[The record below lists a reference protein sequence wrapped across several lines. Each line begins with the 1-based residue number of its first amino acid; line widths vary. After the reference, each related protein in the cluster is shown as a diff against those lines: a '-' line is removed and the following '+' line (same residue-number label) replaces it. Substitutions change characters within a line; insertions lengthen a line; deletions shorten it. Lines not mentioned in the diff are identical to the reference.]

1 MKDPDREV
9 QNRIDLIFTTL
20 LQRRSASQVLR
31 FFHDHALL
39 LPRRDRFGDLVW
51 KHPSVSAILAIL
63 KNPAYAGACVYGRTR
78 HTRKGTVAAANE
90 SQRLPME
97 HWKICVKDVY
107 PAYISWETFEH
118 IQAML
123 RDNYAEYAQKQTRG
137 IPRAGPALLHGMM
150 YCGECGHKLVVQ
162 YTGKTYYVCNFLR
175 TMQGAPVCQKIPAAA
190 VDASVVDAFFQALA
204 PVELDA
210 YAAAMAAQQERE
222 ARVRCAHEQHLER
235 LRYEAR
241 LAERQ
246 FIRADPENRL
256 VTATLEHRW
265 ETALRAVQQAEGDLQ
280 ARQQQTVLAPQLSE
294 ELKTAFSAIGQHL
307 PQIWED
313 PVLTQPQRKAL
324 LRCLID
330 NVVVQRSRRDAVTT
344 RIVWRGGATTTSK
357 VGVTVGA
364 LADLT
369 QGAALEQ
376 AILELSSAGV
386 ADEVIAEQLTQQG
399 YRSPMRTYVL
409 PSTVKVIRRRH
420 GMFQERRQSHPRHVP
435 GYLSVS
441 QVAVALDVSPHWI
454 YDRIH
459 NGRIQVTKAVPT
471 NLYVFPDSVTTLALL
486 NDLKAGKVKSVRI

>member
-1 MKDPDREV
+1 
-9 QNRIDLIFTTL
+9 
-20 LQRRSASQVLR
+20 
-31 FFHDHALL
+31 
-39 LPRRDRFGDLVW
+39 
-51 KHPSVSAILAIL
+51 
-63 KNPAYAGACVYGRTR
+63 
-78 HTRKGTVAAANE
+78 
-90 SQRLPME
+90 
-97 HWKICVKDVY
+97 
-107 PAYISWETFEH
+107 
-118 IQAML
+118 
-123 RDNYAEYAQKQTRG
+123 
-137 IPRAGPALLHGMM
+137 
-150 YCGECGHKLVVQ
+150 
-162 YTGKTYYVCNFLR
+162 
-175 TMQGAPVCQKIPAAA
+175 MQGAPVCQKIPVAA
-190 VDASVVDAFFQALA
+190 VDASVVDVFFQALA

-235 LRYEAR
+235 LRYEAS

-294 ELKTAFSAIGQHL
+294 DLKTAFSAIGQHL

-324 LRCLID
+324 RRCLID
-330 NVVVQRSRRDAVTT
+330 KVVVQRSRRDEVTT

-376 AILELSSAGV
+376 AILELSRAGV

-420 GMFQERRQSHPRHVP
+420 GMFQERSQSHPRHVP

-471 NLYVFPDSVTTLALL
+471 NLYLFPDSATTLALL